1 MVIMMTATI
10 STITDPLTP
19 TLIYSKFP
27 FELLSV
33 GIAFIVEVGVED
45 ASLDCVIDCD

>member
-10 STITDPLTP
+10 SSITDPLTP

-33 GIAFIVEVGVED
+33 GIAEVGVED
-45 ASLDCVIDCD
+45 ASLDCVI